1 MSEHGE
7 VCYTFEAAVEMA
19 VKMEDEGFRHYLDA
33 IRKVE
38 VKAAREILRD
48 AAFDELEHKHQL
60 EKALVDGHMK
70 GDGGMAK
77 PVPTMNLNYVLAK
90 KELKQDSDAR
100 EALAYAIHLETGSID
115 FYKRMA
121 AGCAGAPM
129 GNLFQQLLADE
140 SRHLQALED
149 LYEQHFLPEG

>member
-19 VKMEDEGFRHYLDA
+19 VKMEDEGFRHYLEA
-33 IRKVE
+33 IRKVQA
-38 VKAAREILRD
+38 KAAREILRD

>member
-19 VKMEDEGFRHYLDA
+19 VKMEDEGFRHYLEA
-33 IRKVE
+33 IRKVQA
-38 VKAAREILRD
+38 KAAREILRD

-149 LYEQHFLPEG
+149 LYEQHFMPEG

>member
-19 VKMEDEGFRHYLDA
+19 VKMEDEGFRHYLEA

-38 VKAAREILRD
+38 AKAAREILRD

-60 EKALVDGHMK
+60 EKALVDGYMK
-70 GDGGMAK
+70 GDGEMAK

-140 SRHLQALED
+140 SRHLQSLED
-149 LYEQHFLPEG
+149 LYEQHFMPEG